1 MIFGR
6 FLEISIST
14 QDIRA
19 SVQFYEQLGFS
30 QLTAGDIWSHP
41 YGVLTDG
48 RLIIGLHAR
57 PAAPVTLTFV
67 RPQLARYLQVMQAA
81 GFETHST
88 RLGDEDF
95 HEAHLRDPCGQP
107 VTLLE
112 ARTYSPGLPDERA
125 LESLCG
131 YFSAFSMPVADT
143 DATLAFWERAGWVP
157 LEAEEEPYPHLT
169 LTADALNLELHRP
182 RTLETAALVFRD
194 PQMPERIRRLRDQE
208 LAFGTEL
215 PRGLPPER
223 SALLLAPEGTALLL
237 LTDP

>member
-30 QLTAGDIWSHP
+30 QLTTGDIWSHP

-57 PAAPVTLTFV
+57 SAAPVTLTFV
-67 RPQLARYLQVMQAA
+67 RPQLARYLPVLQAA
-81 GFETHST
+81 GFEAHYT

-107 VTLLE
+107 ITLLE

-131 YFSAFSMPVADT
+131 YFSAYSMPVTDT
-143 DATLAFWERAGWVP
+143 DATLAFWEHAGWVP
-157 LEAEEEPYPHLT
+157 LDAEEEPYPHLT

-194 PQMPERIRRLRDQE
+194 PQMPDRIQRLRDQE
-208 LAFGTEL
+208 RVFATGL
-215 PRGLPPER
+215 PRGLSAES
-223 SALLLAPEGTALLL
+223 SALLRAPEGTTLLL

>member
-6 FLEISIST
+6 FLELSIST
-14 QDIRA
+14 QNIRE

-30 QLTAGDIWSHP
+30 QLTTGDIWSHP

-48 RLIIGLHAR
+48 RCIIALHAR
-57 PAAPVTLTFV
+57 AAAPLTLTFV
-67 RPQLARYLQVMQAA
+67 RPQLARYLAVMQAA
-81 GFETHST
+81 GFEPHSM

-107 VTLLE
+107 ITLLE
-112 ARTYSPGLPDERA
+112 ARTYSPGLPNERA

-131 YFSAFSMPVADT
+131 YFSAYSMPVADT
-143 DATLAFWERAGWVP
+143 DATRAYWERAGWVP
-157 LEAEEEPYPHLT
+157 LEAEDEPYPHVT

-182 RTLETAALVFRD
+182 GTLETPALVFRD

-208 LAFGTEL
+208 LAFATEL
-215 PRGLPPER
+215 PRGLSPER
-223 SALLLAPEGTALLL
+223 SALLVAPEGTALLL

>member
-6 FLEISIST
+6 FLELSIST
-14 QDIRA
+14 QNIRE
-19 SVQFYEQLGFS
+19 SVQFYERLGFS
-30 QLTAGDIWSHP
+30 QLTTGDIWSHP

-48 RLIIGLHAR
+48 RCVIALHAR
-57 PAAPVTLTFV
+57 AAAPLTLTFV
-67 RPQLARYLQVMQAA
+67 RPQLARYLAVMQAA
-81 GFETHST
+81 GFEPHST

-107 VTLLE
+107 ITLLE

-143 DATLAFWERAGWVP
+143 DATLVFWERAGWVP
-157 LEAEEEPYPHLT
+157 LEAEDEPYPHVT
-169 LTADALNLELHRP
+169 LTADALNLELHQP
-182 RTLETAALVFRD
+182 GTLKTAALVFRD
-194 PQMPERIRRLRDQE
+194 PQMPSRIRQLRDQE
-208 LAFGTEL
+208 LEFSTEL
-215 PRGLPPER
+215 PRGLSSER
-223 SALLLAPEGTALLL
+223 SALLVAPEGTALLL